1 MKKYYLIL
9 LLLCTVYTV
18 RAQNEIIG
26 YQYWFNN
33 DSSVQEVTLVPF
45 AEGELLLEIDAG
57 DLMSGL
63 NVIHLQMF
71 DSEGRYS
78 SPVSSFFY
86 GQKAEAISG
95 YKYWFNSDTT
105 GITTVSVDPA
115 TDVFINASI
124 DASLLK
130 EGLNVLY
137 FCFFDN
143 LNQHSSTSSHFFYK
157 TKAGTATNKAYQYWF
172 NNDLENAVTANMMSG
187 EDVTMTAEIETAGLT
202 PGLHRFN
209 IRVQDERDLWSSTLS
224 SFVYKPTSVH
234 SEETLITA
242 YEYWL
247 DDDFE
252 SRNTVTLETPV
263 NPHELFMEIDMAEM
277 PVGDYVFNYRSRDT
291 RNLWSVVSS
300 HPFHREEIPLMW
312 VDQQQYC
319 DSATVLF
326 FNNTDSLTTSYQWN
340 FGDGQSSDEFEP
352 THQFSEPGVY
362 EVSLTATDINTMKD
376 TTETILITVGSSFID
391 IQHKNI
397 EVGDSIEWQGMFY
410 KEAGTYHEF
419 FESSL
424 GCDSIH
430 VLELMVSDSL
440 ISAPKDIYLTPDI
453 LEENAPAGTLIGHF
467 TAVDI
472 DEDENHVFTLAGGD
486 EQARNRFFY
495 IEDNALYSKQALDFE
510 ELDVYTILVEVEDK
524 QGYSYTRFIDIR
536 IIDINEAPDSI
547 LLSNDSIA
555 ENMPLGSLVASLSTH
570 DQDMY
575 DHFSYHLVE
584 GDGGDDNALFTID
597 GDKLRTAAVFN
608 FETKASYSIRIEV
621 TDKGG
626 LTYAESFSITIVNR
640 NDAPTAISLS
650 NHMVEENQTSR
661 TLVGVLSTVD
671 QDLDEVFSYAFASGE
686 NDIDNGSFQLSGD
699 SLFTSAV
706 FDFEKKST
714 YFIRIS
720 STDREGAVYSRSF
733 TIVVID
739 VDENPLAIK
748 DIILSN
754 HAVDENLEGK
764 TLVGKL
770 STIGGVGPQ
779 YLYNF
784 ITGDG
789 DYDNLKFIIS
799 NDSLYSITSY
809 NFESRSLYFTRI
821 QTMDA
826 LGETFSKLMLVL
838 VNDVNESPYALFVPT
853 TTVNEQEPAYTLVSK
868 LISFDEDLEDHH
880 VYSLA
885 SGEGDADNN
894 FFVIRNDSLFTKEVL
909 SYKQKP
915 TYSIRIQT
923 TDKGGMSYS
932 MKVTVNL
939 NSINALNE
947 VGGNLNAF
955 VHNDNLVIHASEFN
969 GTTAELYSLSGQLM
983 LKESLVDVESRF
995 RLHDISKGVY
1005 LLRITRENEV
1015 KMNVKI
1021 MIP

>member
-57 DLMSGL
+57 GLMSGL

-71 DSEGRYS
+71 DQEGRYS
-78 SPVSSFFY
+78 SPVSAFFY

-105 GITTVSVDPA
+105 GITTVSVNA
-115 TDVFINASI
+115 ETTVFLNTSI
-124 DASLLK
+124 DATSLKDGINFLH
-130 EGLNVLY
+130 

-143 LNQHSSTSSHFFYK
+143 LNQHSSTSSHLFFK
-157 TKAGTATNKAYQYWF
+157 TKAGGSITKAYQYWF

-187 EDVTMTAEIETAGLT
+187 EDVTLTAEIETTGLT

-234 SEETLITA
+234 SVETLITA
-242 YEYWL
+242 YEFWL
-247 DDDFE
+247 DDDFQ
-252 SRNTVTLETPV
+252 SRNTVNLETPV

-312 VDQQQYC
+312 VDEQQYC
-319 DSATVLF
+319 DSAMVLF

-340 FGDGQSSDEFEP
+340 FGDGVSSDEFEP
-352 THQFSEPGVY
+352 THQFNEPGVY

-376 TTETILITVGSSFID
+376 TTETLIIIVGSNFTD

-397 EVGDSIEWQGMFY
+397 EVGDSIEWRGMFY
-410 KEAGTYHEF
+410 HETGIYHEF

-424 GCDSIH
+424 GCDSIY
-430 VLELMVSDSL
+430 VLELTTSYSL
-440 ISAPKDIYLTPDI
+440 
-453 LEENAPAGTLIGHF
+453 
-467 TAVDI
+467 
-472 DEDENHVFTLAGGD
+472 
-486 EQARNRFFY
+486 Q
-495 IEDNALYSKQALDFE
+495 
-510 ELDVYTILVEVEDK
+510 
-524 QGYSYTRFIDIR
+524 
-536 IIDINEAPDSI
+536 
-547 LLSNDSIA
+547 LSPDSIA
-555 ENMPLGSLVASLSTH
+555 ENLPAGSLVGTLH
-570 DQDMY
+570 IRNPIGYEQ
-575 DHFSYHLVE
+575 FSYRLVE
-584 GDGGDDNALFTID
+584 GDGGDDNAQFTIE
-597 GDKLRTAAVFN
+597 GDKLRTAAIFDY
-608 FETKASYSIRIEV
+608 ETKTNYSIRVEV
-621 TDKGG
+621 TDR
-626 LTYAESFSITIVNR
+626 AELIHTEFFTIRVIDC
-640 NDAPTAISLS
+640 NDAPTAMSLS
-650 NHMVEENQTSR
+650 NHLVQENKAIR

-671 QDLDEVFSYAFASGE
+671 QDRYEVFSYTFVSGE
-686 NDIDNGSFQLSGD
+686 NDIDNGSFLLSGD

-714 YFIRIS
+714 YFIRIR
-720 STDREGAVYSRSF
+720 STDRAGASYSRSF

-739 VDENPLAIK
+739 IDENPVAIK
-748 DIILSN
+748 DIVLSN
-754 HAVDENLEGK
+754 HAVDENSPTK

-784 ITGDG
+784 VTGDG
-789 DYDNLKFIIS
+789 DYDNPRFSIS
-799 NDSLYSITSY
+799 NDSLYSMTTF

-838 VNDVNESPYALFVPT
+838 VNDINESPYALFVPN

-880 VYSLA
+880 SYSLI
-885 SGEGDADNN
+885 SGEGDADNK

-915 TYSIRIQT
+915 AYSIRIQT
-923 TDKGGMSYS
+923 TDKGGLSYS

-939 NSINALNE
+939 NSVDGLNDVE
-947 VGGNLNAF
+947 GNLNAF
-955 VHNDNLVIHASEFN
+955 VHNGNLVIHTTEFN
-969 GTTAELYSLSGQLM
+969 GTTAELYSLSGQLI
-983 LKESLVDVESRF
+983 LRESLVDVESRF

-1005 LLRITRENEV
+1005 LLNVIRDNQV